1 MNVIEH
7 IRATG
12 NTVSGVCKDAGITR
26 QTFYSVIKPGGN
38 PKIETIVAIA
48 RATGLTPA
56 DIRPELAA

>member
-1 MNVIEH
+1 MNIIEH

-12 NTVSGVCKDAGITR
+12 KTVTEVCKEAGITR
-26 QTFYSVIKPGGN
+26 ETFYTVIKPGGN